1 LFGRRGDLYR
11 LPFTLQSGGR
21 RSDVTGTTRSS
32 DGLDPRRRKALFRA
46 WRRGTREADLLL
58 GRFADAYI
66 ADLGEADLAA
76 FEALLEVRDQDLL
89 GWVTGSLAMPPI
101 HATPLFAAILAFHS
115 MTSLSETHEQD

>member
-1 LFGRRGDLYR
+1 LSGRRRDLYR
-11 LPFTLQSGGR
+11 LPFGLQSGGR
-21 RSDVTGTTRSS
+21 RGDVTGTTRSS
-32 DGLDPRRRKALFRA
+32 DGLDPRRAKALFRA

-89 GWVTGSLAMPPI
+89 GWVTGNLAMPPI
-101 HATPLFAAILAFHS
+101 HATPLFAAIISFHS
-115 MTSLSETHEQD
+115 EKHDQD